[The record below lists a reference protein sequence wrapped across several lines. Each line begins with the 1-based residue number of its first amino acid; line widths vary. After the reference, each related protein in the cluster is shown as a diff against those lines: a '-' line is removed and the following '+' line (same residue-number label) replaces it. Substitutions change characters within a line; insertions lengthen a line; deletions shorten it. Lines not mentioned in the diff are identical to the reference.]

1 MLLVSKSDIG
11 RRRSNNEDSVFVK
24 QLSSDAA
31 YAVVCDGMGGAKGGQ
46 IASSMACEMIAK
58 KIDLCYREPMPLSSI
73 ENMLLSAITT
83 ANVSI
88 YDVAF
93 ADSSLNGMGTTVIC
107 AVVVNG
113 QVCIGHA
120 GDSRAY
126 IVSKSGIRLLTK
138 DHSLVQQMYDNGEI
152 SIEEL
157 KNHPRKNVITR
168 ALGVD
173 EEIDIDFTTDYLD
186 EGETLLLCSDGLS
199 NFVDADE
206 IYEIINNT
214 EKIRIADVLVD
225 RANENGGG
233 DNISVAAISY

>member
-1 MLLVSKSDIG
+1 MHLVSKSDVG
-11 RRRSNNEDSVFVK
+11 LKRSNNEDQVVTK
-24 QLSSDAA
+24 QLGETAA
-31 YAVVCDGMGGAKGGQ
+31 FAVLCDGMGGANAGQ
-46 IASSMACEMIAK
+46 VASNMACEMISR
-58 KIDLCYREPMPLSSI
+58 KISLCYRETMPISSV

-88 YDVAF
+88 YDA
-93 ADSSLNGMGTTVIC
+93 ACASNDLAGMGTTVIC

-113 QVCIGHA
+113 QICIGHA

-126 IVSKSGIRLLTK
+126 LISKSGIRQLTK

-152 SIEEL
+152 SIDEL
-157 KNHPRKNVITR
+157 KNHPVKNVITR

-173 EEIDIDFTTDYLD
+173 EEIEIDFTTDFLG

-199 NFVDADE
+199 NYVDADE
-206 IYEIINNT
+206 IYQIVNSSEY
-214 EKIRIADVLVD
+214 EDLAQALVS

-233 DNISVAAISY
+233 DNITVAAISY

>member
-11 RRRSNNEDSVFVK
+11 RKRSNNEDSVYVK

-31 YAVVCDGMGGAKGGQ
+31 CAMVCDGMGGANGGH

-58 KIDLCYREPMPLSSI
+58 KIDMCYREPMPLSSV

-88 YDVAF
+88 FDVAST
-93 ADSSLNGMGTTVIC
+93 DGSLNGMGTTVIC

-113 QVCIGHA
+113 QICIGHA

-152 SIEEL
+152 SVEEL

-168 ALGVD
+168 ALGV
-173 EEIDIDFTTDYLD
+173 EERIEIDFTTDYLD

-206 IYEIINNT
+206 IYEIINNN
-214 EKIRIADVLVD
+214 EKKNIADVLVD

>member
-1 MLLVSKSDIG
+1 MKLVSKSDIG
-11 RRRSNNEDSVFVK
+11 LKRSNNEDRVATKTLNETTSF
-24 QLSSDAA
+24 
-31 YAVVCDGMGGAKGGQ
+31 AVLCDGMGGANAGQ
-46 IASSMACEMIAK
+46 IASEMACDMISN
-58 KIDLCYREPMPLSSI
+58 KISLCYRETMPMSSV

-83 ANVSI
+83 ANVAIFDAAGST
-88 YDVAF
+88 
-93 ADSSLNGMGTTVIC
+93 DSLKGMGTTVIC

-126 IVSKSGIRLLTK
+126 LISKSGIRQLTK
-138 DHSLVQQMYDNGEI
+138 DHSLVQQMYDKGEI

-157 KNHPRKNVITR
+157 KTHPIKNVITR

-173 EEIDIDFTTDYLD
+173 EEIEIDFTSDFLY

-199 NFVDADE
+199 NYVDADE
-206 IYEIINNT
+206 IYQIVNNT
-214 EKIRIADVLVD
+214 EFETVADALVA

-233 DNISVAAISY
+233 DNITVAAISY

>member
-11 RRRSNNEDSVFVK
+11 RKRSDNEDSVCVR

-31 YAVVCDGMGGAKGGQ
+31 YAMVCDGMGGARGGRT
-46 IASSMACEMIAK
+46 ASSVACEMISK
-58 KIDLCYREPMPLSSI
+58 KIDMCYREPMPLSSI

-83 ANVSI
+83 ANVSV
-88 YDVAF
+88 YDIAC
-93 ADSSLNGMGTTVIC
+93 ANPDLNGMGTTVIC
-107 AVVVNG
+107 AVIVNG
-113 QVCIGHA
+113 QICIGHA

-152 SIEEL
+152 SVEEL

-168 ALGVD
+168 ALGVE

-199 NFVDADE
+199 NFVEADE

-214 EKIRIADVLVD
+214 EKTRIAEVLVD

>member
-1 MLLVSKSDIG
+1 M
-11 RRRSNNEDSVFVK
+11 
-24 QLSSDAA
+24 
-31 YAVVCDGMGGAKGGQ
+31 
-46 IASSMACEMIAK
+46 
-58 KIDLCYREPMPLSSI
+58 
-73 ENMLLSAITT
+73 
-83 ANVSI
+83 
-88 YDVAF
+88 
-93 ADSSLNGMGTTVIC
+93 IC

-113 QVCIGHA
+113 QICIGHA

-152 SIEEL
+152 SVEEL

-168 ALGVD
+168 ALGV
-173 EEIDIDFTTDYLD
+173 EERIDIDFTTDYLD

-206 IYEIINNT
+206 IYEIINNN
-214 EKIRIADVLVD
+214 EKKNIADVLVD